1 MECDVSQLVVAA
13 NAPQESAAK
22 LRAVAIRKIF
32 FTVKL
37 QAD

>member
-1 MECDVSQLVVAA
+1 MECDLSQLVVAA

-37 QAD
+37 QTD